1 MRRARNLRNRSL
13 SSEVFLQGEKNLM
26 PELPFR
32 LTGRDAIAIV
42 ALFTFAAAA
51 RADGPASRP
60 APEFAEVAA
69 RGSVQFEPAET
80 EQDVPEHFR
89 LTAHDF
95 EFQSR
100 AVRGGPKFRM
110 LRVTFPSPVTT
121 DVVENNTVH
130 GEYFQPA
137 DRKSVV

>member
-1 MRRARNLRNRSL
+1 
-13 SSEVFLQGEKNLM
+13 M
-26 PELPFR
+26 PELSFR
-32 LTGRDAIAIV
+32 STGHCAIAIS
-42 ALFTFAAAA
+42 ALLTFAAAA

-69 RGSVQFEPAET
+69 RGKVQFEPAEA
-80 EQDVPEHFR
+80 EQEVPEHFR
-89 LTAHDF
+89 LTAHEF

-100 AVRGGPKFRM
+100 AVREGSKFRM
-110 LRVTFPSPVTT
+110 LRITFPSPVTT
-121 DVVENNTVH
+121 DELENNTVH